1 MSPCDAQPSPF
12 ASDQSDMSCPAISIT
27 SDTPVRRMIG
37 ASDFASTFGTN
48 LAIQLCT
55 MVQAVFLARLLE
67 PTGRGQFAA
76 AILWPSIFAA
86 VGGMGV
92 NVALARRAASVTDLG
107 RLIRTALVLTLATST
122 LATICCAAVLPWLM
136 AEVDGVSRSAA
147 WYFLPYIVFNH
158 IALGL
163 IAIDQGAG
171 RFREFNLT
179 RLIINPAYLILIV
192 VLWLSGTREVHWY
205 VIGLAAA
212 NGLVAIFRVAM
223 AARNYSLI
231 GPLESVMAVLRQSVP
246 YGAAGLIS
254 PLLQSADKALVLY
267 LVGTTQLGF
276 YTVALTA
283 ASVINSLAT
292 SAGIVSFGIAAQE
305 HESGAFP
312 RVARMFRFTAW
323 IWLVAGICLAIAI
336 PLLMPLIYGSQFT
349 PAVWPAIVLIPAA
362 AFAGQAGILEEA
374 MRAQGRA
381 FIGLEARLAG
391 MAVFLVAGW
400 FLADRFG
407 VVGVTLAF
415 VAAQAVALAFMLCAA
430 RWHFTQAT
438 LANLMPRWA
447 DLQELLLRLRSQVR
461 AVSGVA
467 AK

>member
-1 MSPCDAQPSPF
+1 MSTVASIDA
-12 ASDQSDMSCPAISIT
+12 
-27 SDTPVRRMIG
+27 PVRRKID
-37 ASDFASTFGTN
+37 ARDFASTFGTN
-48 LAIQLCT
+48 VAIQVCT
-55 MVQAVFLARLLE
+55 IVQAIFLARLLE

-92 NVALARRAASVTDLG
+92 GVALARRAATAADLA
-107 RLIRTALVLTLATST
+107 RLTRTAIVLTLATST
-122 LATICCAAVLPWLM
+122 IATVCCAAVLPWLM

-158 IALGL
+158 VALGL

-171 RFREFNLT
+171 RFRQFNLT

-192 VLWLSGTREVHWY
+192 GLWLSGTREVHWY
-205 VIGLAAA
+205 VIGLMAA
-212 NGLVAIFRVAM
+212 NGLVAIYRVT
-223 AARNYSLI
+223 AAAWNYSLI
-231 GPLESVMAVLRQSVP
+231 GPLEPVMRVFWQAVP

-267 LVGTTQLGF
+267 LVGTTQLGI

-292 SAGIVSFGIAAQE
+292 SAGTVSFGIAAQE
-305 HESGAFP
+305 QESGAFY

-323 IWLVAGICLAIAI
+323 IWLLAGLCLAAGI
-336 PLLMPLIYGSQFT
+336 PVLLPLIYGSRFS
-349 PAVWPAIVLIPAA
+349 PAIWPAIVLIPAA

-391 MAVFLVAGW
+391 MAVFLVVGW
-400 FLADRFG
+400 MLAKPYG
-407 VVGVTLAF
+407 VLGVTLAF
-415 VAAQAVALAFMLCAA
+415 VAAQAVTLAFMLCAA
-430 RWHFTQAT
+430 RWHFAQAT

-447 DLQELLLRLRSQVR
+447 DLHELLLRLKANAHRL
-461 AVSGVA
+461 GWLA